1 MTKNLVKNK
10 KGDITITIFVIGV
23 LALCILAIFS
33 FSISKQGIEN
43 GLGSV
48 SIIEE
53 ISTTKEKISFYS
65 ESLGFTQEQI
75 KEIFYIKEEIL
86 PGDKTIRYITAE
98 KGPISVRYNLPK

>member
-1 MTKNLVKNK
+1 MTKNLSRNK
-10 KGDITITIFVIGV
+10 KGDIPITILVIGV
-23 LALCILAIFS
+23 LAICVLAIFS

-43 GLGSV
+43 GLSSV
-48 SIIEE
+48 SVIEE

-75 KEIFYIKEEIL
+75 KEIFYIKEDIQ
-86 PGDKTIRYITAE
+86 GKYITAE